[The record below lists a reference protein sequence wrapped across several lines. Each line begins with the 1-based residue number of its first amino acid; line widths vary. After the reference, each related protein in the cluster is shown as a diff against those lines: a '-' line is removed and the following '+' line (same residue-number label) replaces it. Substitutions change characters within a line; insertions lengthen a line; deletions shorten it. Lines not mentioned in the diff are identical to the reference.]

1 MENINKFILDL
12 ISNNFATNEDKII
25 SLLSTGFQFRL
36 IDSDDNLSFSKFGE
50 TAEWSVDSDMPKHND
65 ETLSFLCQIDL
76 SEINHS
82 EPLLPKKGIL
92 YFFMLKNENE
102 FPDKKGEF
110 KVIYSENYPSVNNR
124 TTKDNDKK
132 IIFAERL
139 TFPSYQEYI
148 MEENN
153 ISEEESNSIDEIE
166 SEVFIKTNDIIYDIE
181 HQILGHPAAVQGT
194 VRYWWAMKYLQL
206 DEYIPRTKEEMKI
219 IQDEEENF
227 VLLLQVNFSDP
238 AIVGFD
244 CFGDGI
250 AYFGIHKKDL
260 ENNNFENVI
269 LIMQNT

>member
-1 MENINKFILDL
+1 MENINKFIIDL
-12 ISNNFATNEDKII
+12 ISNNFATNKDKIV

-36 IDSDDNLSFSKFGE
+36 IDSDDDLSFSKFGE
-50 TAEWSVDSDMPKHND
+50 TPEWSVNSDMPKHND
-65 ETLSFLCQIDL
+65 KTLSFLCQIDL

-82 EPLLPKKGIL
+82 EPLLHKKGIL

-110 KVIYSENYPSVNNR
+110 KVIYSENYPSVNNH
-124 TTKDNDKK
+124 TPKDNDKK

-166 SEVFIKTNDIIYDIE
+166 SEIFIKTNDIVYDIE

-206 DEYIPRTKEEMKI
+206 DEYISRTKEEIKI

-227 VLLLQVNFSDP
+227 VLLLQVNFYDP

-244 CFGDGI
+244 CFCDSV

-260 ENNNFENVI
+260 ESNNFENVI
-269 LIMQNT
+269 LVMQNT